1 MTLVLPDPLGAI
13 TNHRNG
19 GLGRCLEI
27 NGWLGSSH
35 PSRTFLTLKL
45 DVDAADAMFILTA
58 LKINMASAAKPA
70 RVRPKPAPTPAPTK
84 SKLTPVQLRDYIS
97 YLFGGTEEI
106 QGVTMMNEW
115 LRRNDT
121 SANIKKVKDA
131 ATSKDIFVKALY
143 QARIETSGP
152 VTEDRV
158 RANLEVLM
166 KADPRWSNLSV
177 SQQATAIDKFI
188 VFRSPGGSWTNFRN
202 DYINTISEYVP
213 PRQIEQLDRGEAEA
227 EADEKKVYEADEKKV
242 YEAEAEAEVDEKKVY
257 EADRSVATAVVAS
270 RPPTHPVPKRP
281 VARAIPLPSGL
292 GRTAAG
298 AAAAGAAGHPI
309 YPQDEE
315 AKRRQQA
322 IMDSI
327 AASRGVPTP
336 RAVELSASSP
346 PRHPLAK
353 VAMPPTSGRR
363 WDLFSDDEYDQIE
376 TLKSST
382 LLRPNMDNM
391 DQVPAEQKAAIAA
404 MDAKQQEVNA
414 DATKLETQ
422 KNIEILT
429 AGLQELDR
437 QLAAKGLNSSQRDAL
452 RPTYLKYANSARLQN
467 LMRVMNIP
475 PDQRPDIVA
484 TLSKVLDPLREQE
497 ERAKRNLTLGIPSTF
512 QYGGP
517 DPDDPSETFPFPSAD
532 NLNDDGVDISTVS
545 LRKAEDNPDFR
556 EIMDD
561 DGQYDY
567 DENMLTTPQDR
578 VARARIAVRSSA
590 DRIKMERYEM
600 MRYKTITQRAIDNA
614 KHKASQRPDGG
625 LAVSGAMKSMIG
637 LGDSV
642 KRPIPNNAF
651 PEYRGYREAYLAS
664 TPQIAAVP

>member
-1 MTLVLPDPLGAI
+1 
-13 TNHRNG
+13 
-19 GLGRCLEI
+19 
-27 NGWLGSSH
+27 
-35 PSRTFLTLKL
+35 
-45 DVDAADAMFILTA
+45 
-58 LKINMASAAKPA
+58 
-70 RVRPKPAPTPAPTK
+70 
-84 SKLTPVQLRDYIS
+84 
-97 YLFGGTEEI
+97 
-106 QGVTMMNEW
+106 
-115 LRRNDT
+115 
-121 SANIKKVKDA
+121 
-131 ATSKDIFVKALY
+131 
-143 QARIETSGP
+143 
-152 VTEDRV
+152 
-158 RANLEVLM
+158 
-166 KADPRWSNLSV
+166 
-177 SQQATAIDKFI
+177 
-188 VFRSPGGSWTNFRN
+188 
-202 DYINTISEYVP
+202 
-213 PRQIEQLDRGEAEA
+213 
-227 EADEKKVYEADEKKV
+227 
-242 YEAEAEAEVDEKKVY
+242 
-257 EADRSVATAVVAS
+257 
-270 RPPTHPVPKRP
+270 
-281 VARAIPLPSGL
+281 
-292 GRTAAG
+292 
-298 AAAAGAAGHPI
+298 
-309 YPQDEE
+309 
-315 AKRRQQA
+315 
-322 IMDSI
+322 
-327 AASRGVPTP
+327 
-336 RAVELSASSP
+336 
-346 PRHPLAK
+346 
-353 VAMPPTSGRR
+353 
-363 WDLFSDDEYDQIE
+363 
-376 TLKSST
+376 
-382 LLRPNMDNM
+382 MDNM

-556 EIMDD
+556 ETMDD

-590 DRIKMERYEM
+590 DRIKLERDEM
-600 MRYKTITQRAIDNA
+600 MRYKAITQRAIDNA

-651 PEYRGYREAYLAS
+651 PEYRGYREAYLAA